1 MDLDNQLM
9 EQRQTTKARTERV
22 QIESTEKVE
31 EVTREVKMFDDKLN
45 DFILD
50 VRSALAR
57 LENNLI
63 ELN

>member
-1 MDLDNQLM
+1 M

-22 QIESTEKVE
+22 QIESNEKVE

>member
-1 MDLDNQLM
+1 M

>member
-1 MDLDNQLM
+1 LDLDNQLM